1 MCAFVTKLRLHPA
14 GLEPD
19 ARHSALTHAL
29 RALSAE
35 VAFAGVVRI
44 RGFVE
49 VRVHDFRLS
58 VPSGTR
64 GQNKNRQSIRTAVCF
79 SGGDFR
85 RVFLPHIGGNF
96 RSRSKHR
103 GSPPA
108 RLPDSFGVIPD
119 VHQNGIIITRICN
132 WIFALPAPFHA
143 RARARGSATLR
154 NR

>member
-64 GQNKNRQSIRTAVCF
+64 GQNKNRHPSGRRF
-79 SGGDFR
+79 RSSGGDFVQ
-85 RVFLPHIGGNF
+85 RVLSPHID
-96 RSRSKHR
+96 REVSSRLSTLRLHR
-103 GSPPA
+103 
-108 RLPDSFGVIPD
+108 RLPDLLSEVIPD
-119 VHQNGIIITRICN
+119 V
-132 WIFALPAPFHA
+132 
-143 RARARGSATLR
+143 
-154 NR
+154 